1 MKKYRTTGSTIIAEH
16 EIVNETEFFVVYINF
31 NGKEFRES
39 KNSRWA
45 VWHDSRSDAF
55 DFLVKREQSKID
67 ICKREI
73 KSCEERLLEI
83 YRNGG

>member
-1 MKKYRTTGSTIIAEH
+1 MVKYRTTGSTIIAEY
-16 EIVNETEFFVVYINF
+16 EIVKETENFVVYVAN
-31 NGKEFRES
+31 NGNQIRES